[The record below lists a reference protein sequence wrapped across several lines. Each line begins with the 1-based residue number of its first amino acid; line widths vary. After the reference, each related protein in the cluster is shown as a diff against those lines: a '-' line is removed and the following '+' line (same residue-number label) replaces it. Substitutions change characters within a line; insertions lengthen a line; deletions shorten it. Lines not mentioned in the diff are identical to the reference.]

1 MNLPEPR
8 RQLSVHDFGAKFLEA
23 LAILLNCN
31 ESIGAQLPDGCSPDV
46 LRVNTRNN
54 LLFIGD
60 AKVTE
65 SPGCR
70 QTQARLLRYFSW
82 LSAYVRRPGALG
94 LFAICFRNR
103 SDEKGWL
110 SAVELLSNEVGL
122 TRGKGGVVEFES
134 HLFVAWFLFD
144 RDCCVSLARS

>member
-1 MNLPEPR
+1 MNLPEAR

-31 ESIGAQLPDGCSPDV
+31 ESIGAQLPDGCCPDV

-54 LLFIGD
+54 VLFVGD
-60 AKVTE
+60 AKVNE

-82 LSAYVRRPGALG
+82 LSAYIRRPGALG
-94 LFAICFRNR
+94 LFAICFHNR
-103 SDEKGWL
+103 LDENGWL
-110 SAVELLSNEVGL
+110 RMVELLSNEVGL
-122 TRGKGGVVEFES
+122 TSGKGGVVKFDS

-144 RDCCVSLARS
+144 RDWCVSPVRS